1 MQKPP
6 LHAVMFDLDGT
17 LLDTAPDLIAALNR
31 LRVEQQL
38 PELPAT
44 RVRQS
49 VSNGARALVELGF
62 GITEGDAGYDA
73 LRQRLLD
80 LYMQDVARH
89 STLFPGLDALLQQ
102 LQSRGIG
109 WGIATNKPALYTE
122 ALLEQLQLDPSP
134 ALVICPDHVSRRK
147 PDPES
152 LLLAAQ
158 HFDCDPKHLVYI
170 GDHLRDI
177 ECGRLAGATTIA
189 CRYGYIEEDDC
200 IDSWQADY
208 IVDTGDQIWPLL
220 QQHFSLDDASAH
232 HTSTIRSPECP

>member
-1 MQKPP
+1 MSKPP

-31 LRVEQQL
+31 LRVEHQL
-38 PELPAT
+38 PELPAALI
-44 RVRQS
+44 RPS

-62 GITEGDAGYDA
+62 GVTDSDASYES

-80 LYMQDVARH
+80 LYMLDVARY
-89 STLFPGLDALLQQ
+89 STLFPGLDALLLQ
-102 LQSRGIG
+102 LQAQGIG

-122 ALLEQLQLDPSP
+122 ALLAQLQLEPAP

-152 LLLAAQ
+152 LILAAR
-158 HFDCDPKHLVYI
+158 HFGCEPMHMAYV

-189 CRYGYIEEDDC
+189 CAYGYIEEGDS

-208 IVDTGDQIWPLL
+208 IVERGDQIWPLL
-220 QQHFSLDDASAH
+220 VQHFAVNTVA
-232 HTSTIRSPECP
+232 TNIIQ